1 MTNRRTNVSLGLT
14 LLLACGAPEPEDT
27 QDTQDTQD
35 TSGVVDACA
44 DPQGEGYGVGDVS
57 MDWSLQDING
67 QTVSLYDYCGRVV
80 YIENTAAW

>member
-1 MTNRRTNVSLGLT
+1 MTRRTDVSLGLA
-14 LLLACGAPEPEDT
+14 LLLGACGSPEAEDT
-27 QDTQDTQD
+27 QDTQETG
-35 TSGVVDACA
+35 GVVDACA

-67 QTVSLYDYCGRVV
+67 QTVSLYDYCGRVI